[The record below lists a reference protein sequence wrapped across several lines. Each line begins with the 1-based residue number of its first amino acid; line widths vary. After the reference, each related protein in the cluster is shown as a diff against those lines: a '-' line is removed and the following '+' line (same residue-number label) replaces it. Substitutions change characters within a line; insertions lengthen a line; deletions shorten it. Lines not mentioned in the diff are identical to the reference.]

1 MARNVSHNWGTIPRE
16 VYAEFSRSRSTNT
29 TYNRIKKKKIKPV
42 TSLSYVR
49 EVTKKASKKSKVP
62 IRITTNLAGTR
73 NSDAV
78 CITDSHKRSIH
89 QEIRV
94 HPIVQYYK
102 KRHIKDI
109 IGHEL
114 DHVAA
119 DNRRYNK
126 SGRKIKK

>member
-1 MARNVSHNWGTIPRE
+1 VARNVSHNWGTIPKE
-16 VYAEFSRSRSTNT
+16 VYAEFSRDRSTNV

-49 EVTKKASKKSKVP
+49 EVANRASKKSKIP
-62 IRITTNLAGTR
+62 IHITTNLAGTKH
-73 NSDAV
+73 SDAI
-78 CITDSHKRSIH
+78 CITDSHKKSIH
-89 QEIRV
+89 QEVRI

-119 DNRRYNK
+119 DNRRYNSK
-126 SGRKIKK
+126 GNKIRK